1 MDFQDFIELRHVDC
15 ARCEF
20 VLNNT
25 DVAMANALRRSMLA
39 WVPTLAID
47 LVEFEVNTSVLS
59 DEFIAHRLGL
69 IPLRSHFAPHWN
81 TVYEA
86 GEDDDVQEVVFHLNF
101 TNATPRDRK
110 VTSDDLTPDPD
121 YPSVLPVG
129 YKTGQVRPGDDDGG
143 PKGMSAPHVPMLS
156 IIELLHTT
164 GQVGPDTYLGYTC
177 RHNKH
182 GRGKLH
188 ARARQDSCFGTW
200 ARGEAKGSSTER
212 GWERSR

>member
-1 MDFQDFIELRHVDC
+1 MEVFENIELRHVDC

-69 IPLRSHFAPHWN
+69 IPLRSHFAPDWN

-86 GEDDDVQEVVFHLNF
+86 GEDEDVEEVVFHLHV
-101 TNATPRDRK
+101 TNSTPRDQK
-110 VTSDDLTPDPD
+110 VTSDDLMYDD
-121 YPSVLPVG
+121 HCPSVLPVG
-129 YKTGQVRPGDDDGG
+129 YHTKHEHAGAPG
-143 PKGMSAPHVPMLS
+143 PKGMHRYLFASEYLNLELS
-156 IIELLHTT
+156 Y
-164 GQVGPDTYLGYTC
+164 P
-177 RHNKH
+177 
-182 GRGKLH
+182 GRL
-188 ARARQDSCFGTW
+188 
-200 ARGEAKGSSTER
+200 
-212 GWERSR
+212 

>member
-1 MDFQDFIELRHVDC
+1 MQEFIEIRHVDC

-20 VLNNT
+20 VLNNV

-86 GEDDDVQEVVFHLNF
+86 GEDDDVEDVVFHLDF
-101 TNATPRDRK
+101 TNTTARDQK
-110 VTSDDLTPDPD
+110 VTSDDLVPDEQ

-129 YKTGQVRPGDDDGG
+129 YKTKAEHAGTPG
-143 PKGMSAPHVPMLS
+143 PKGVHCLHLY
-156 IIELLHTT
+156 LLRVVLGRSVRAWYVCPQSLDVYFCAQCYVAL
-164 GQVGPDTYLGYTC
+164 GQSCVLRRC
-177 RHNKH
+177 REHR
-182 GRGKLH
+182 RGKLYV
-188 ARARQDSCFGTW
+188 GT
-200 ARGEAKGSSTER
+200 S
-212 GWERSR
+212 